1 MSTTTTERLGT
12 LVPEDLE
19 LTSAYRY
26 LALGSILVLTVS
38 YTTVLRDIAV
48 VVGESSQVVTAVML
62 TLMVATILAKLVAER
77 TALLLAGSLLII
89 GYGWYLAMSPGTTE
103 TVISSWD
110 ILLNDALSLLTGL
123 SLIQITDAEVWATG
137 TAPAPVFL
145 SWYLAVRGRYIGSTV
160 VGGGALLML
169 VLTGDAPAMTTLI
182 GVLAATCAVGF
193 GELDR
198 RDGSL
203 RQLDVLVVL
212 VAVMLLFTLSVTVV
226 PSGSGSPLGLDSP
239 GSLGGLEDGE
249 DADTIEGSLMN
260 SPDELQV
267 QGSVDLTPEVRF
279 TVESNEPAHWRVGT
293 YDTFTGD
300 GWVRSGDTSGYDG
313 PIEGPPGSTETIV
326 QSYRVETQTNA
337 MPAANQPTEVR
348 GGITSQT
355 QVTEHGSV
363 LTERSLLEGD
373 GYGIRSERPDAEPDE
388 LRATGTEYPDE
399 IEDRHLQLPEDQPE
413 RVGELTDDVTA
424 DADNPYDSAV
434 AIEEYL
440 KAEKEYSLDV
450 EKPDGNIADGF
461 LFEMEEGYC
470 TYYATTMVAMLRSQG
485 IPARMATGY
494 STGQSV
500 GDDEYV
506 VRGLNSHAWV
516 EVYFPDEGWVTFD
529 PTPSG
534 PRDDTRA
541 DRIEEERALGN
552 PDVDTDDSEDEA
564 VEDESESDEDENEEE
579 TDESEED
586 EQEHDEESPD
596 ADEYDDPDEGL
607 TIPLP
612 SRETIAMSLVLFVG
626 LAAGAHR
633 AGYMDRAHRTA
644 QLHWQT
650 AGEDPEADIERAFFR
665 LELLLGDEYRDRDP
679 TETYREYLAT
689 VGDVDERVERIARI
703 HERARY
709 GGAVTSEDADDAVRL
724 VDELV
729 AERSRLRGLLRR

>member
-1 MSTTTTERLGT
+1 MSTSTARLGR
-12 LVPEDLE
+12 LIPGDARLA
-19 LTSAYRY
+19 SAYRY
-26 LALGSILVLTVS
+26 LALGSILVLTMS

-48 VVGESSQVVTAVML
+48 VVGESSQVVTAVMV
-62 TLMVATILAKLVAER
+62 TLVVATILAKLVAER
-77 TALLLAGSLLII
+77 TALLLAGSLLFI
-89 GYGWYLAMSPGTTE
+89 GYGWYLAMSPGTTA
-103 TVISSWD
+103 TVIGSWD

-160 VGGGALLML
+160 VGGAALLVL

-198 RDGSL
+198 RDGSF

-212 VAVMLLFTLSVTVV
+212 VAVMLLFTVSVTVV
-226 PSGSGSPLGLDSP
+226 PSGSGSPLGLNSP

-249 DADTIEGSLMN
+249 EAETVEGSLMN
-260 SPDELQV
+260 SPDELQL

-279 TVESNEPAHWRVGT
+279 TVQSNEPALWRVGT

-300 GWVRSGDTSGYDG
+300 GWVRSGGTSSYDG
-313 PIEGPPGSTETIV
+313 PIEGPPGSTETVV
-326 QSYRVETQTNA
+326 QSYRVEAQTNA

-348 GGITSQT
+348 GGITTQT
-355 QVTEHGSV
+355 QVTDHGSV

-373 GYGIRSERPDAEPDE
+373 GYGIRSERPDAGPDE
-388 LRATGTEYPDE
+388 LRAAGTDYPDHV
-399 IEDRHLQLPEDQPE
+399 EDHYLQLPEDQPE
-413 RVGELTDDVTA
+413 RVGQLTSDVTA
-424 DADNPYDSAV
+424 DANNPYDSAV
-434 AIEEYL
+434 EIERYL
-440 KAEKEYSLDV
+440 EAEKEYSLDV
-450 EKPDGNIADGF
+450 EKPDGNVADGF
-461 LFEMEEGYC
+461 LFEMEAGYC
-470 TYYATTMVAMLRSQG
+470 TYYATTMTAMLRSEG

-534 PRDDTRA
+534 PREDTRA
-541 DRIEEERALGN
+541 DRIEQERALGN
-552 PDVDTDDSEDEA
+552 PDVDTEDSEDES
-564 VEDESESDEDENEEE
+564 VEEDENDEEDSEDETDESDEDEQERD
-579 TDESEED
+579 DESSD
-586 EQEHDEESPD
+586 T
-596 ADEYDDPDEGL
+596 DEYDDPDDGL
-607 TIPLP
+607 AIPLP
-612 SRETIAMSLVLFVG
+612 SRETIVLSLVLFVG

-633 AGYMDRAHRTA
+633 AGYVDRARRTA

-650 AGEDPEADIERAFFR
+650 AGEDPTVDIERAFFR
-665 LELLLGDEYRDRDP
+665 LELLLADEYRDREP
-679 TETYREYLAT
+679 AETYREYLAT
-689 VGDVDERVERIARI
+689 VEDVDERIERVTRI

-709 GGAVTSEDADDAVRL
+709 GGAATSEDADDAVRL

-729 AERSRLRGLLRR
+729 AERSRLRGLLRT